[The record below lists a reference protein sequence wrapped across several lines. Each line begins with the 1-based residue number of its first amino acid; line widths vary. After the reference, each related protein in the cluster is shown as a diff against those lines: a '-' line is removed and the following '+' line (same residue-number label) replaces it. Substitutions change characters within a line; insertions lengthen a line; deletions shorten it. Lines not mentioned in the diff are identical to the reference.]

1 MSLLAGDHHDAP
13 HSAHP
18 RQGHLTLLRAPR
30 RLPGGDNIS
39 INSKNISSK
48 NKKYFKKQQKYFHRQ
63 QQLFQFVHVAG
74 GAPGA
79 GRGPVPGD
87 QLGVQAALQEGEGE
101 PPAPLR
107 QEARPQRP
115 RLLPRRGPRRPR
127 LPPARR
133 DHRDGRLL
141 ARSAS
146 ALHCQHIFSRPK

>member
-1 MSLLAGDHHDAP
+1 MMLHTP
-13 HSAHP
+13 
-18 RQGHLTLLRAPR
+18 LTLARDTSHSSVP
-30 RLPGGDNIS
+30 PGDYQVGTIFQLTAK
-39 INSKNISSK
+39 IFRQRT
-48 NKKYFKKQQKYFHRQ
+48 KKYFKKQQKYFHRK

>member
-1 MSLLAGDHHDAP
+1 MMLHTP
-13 HSAHP
+13 
-18 RQGHLTLLRAPR
+18 LTLARDTSHSSVP
-30 RLPGGDNIS
+30 PGDYQVGTIFQLTAK
-39 INSKNISSK
+39 IFRQRT
-48 NKKYFKKQQKYFHRQ
+48 KKYFKKQQKYFHRQ

-115 RLLPRRGPRRPR
+115 RVLPRRGPRRPR